1 MSPRPRTI
9 WRVAALAA
17 IPLNLSLATSAI
29 SPLLPTIRHEM
40 GISAAVGGLLTTIP
54 LFCMGSLA
62 PLAPRLARRFGA
74 ERVIA
79 VGLVVTTASTLLRSA
94 PGIAALFCGTLLLGA
109 SASGN
114 VLMPGVIKR
123 RFGHRTGPMI
133 GLYSTAGL
141 VGSVLGAGATVPLMH
156 ATGWSWR
163 ATLALWASVAAVTL
177 LIWLPQMNA
186 TNASDTPL
194 AVRAYPRLRH
204 LYRDY
209 LAWQVALYY
218 GVQNLIY
225 NGTAAW
231 LPSLF
236 VAHGVSQSD
245 AGLLLAM
252 VNLTGMS
259 ATLAVPVL
267 ATRRPTQ
274 GLLVIATVALIATAF
289 IGLLIAPVAG
299 ALVWMTLF
307 GLGEGAAFSL
317 GLSLIV
323 LRSSDEWHAT
333 ELSGM
338 TQTFGFLFS
347 ALGPVG
353 LGVVYDLTGGWTWP
367 LLVMLLL
374 LLPLLVLGLGAS
386 RNRHVLV
393 VPMGSS

>member
-29 SPLLPTIRHEM
+29 SPLLPTIRHET

-54 LFCMGSLA
+54 LFCMGGSPPSLRA
-62 PLAPRLARRFGA
+62 LHA
-74 ERVIA
+74 
-79 VGLVVTTASTLLRSA
+79 ASV
-94 PGIAALFCGTLLLGA
+94 P
-109 SASGN
+109 SGS
-114 VLMPGVIKR
+114 LQWDSRDDHQHTP
-123 RFGHRTGPMI
+123 
-133 GLYSTAGL
+133 A
-141 VGSVLGAGATVPLMH
+141 LGAGHCCAVLRDAAARCISLWKRTYARCHQEQVRPSNGSDDRAVLHGGPRRFRARGRGDRTVDARDRVELASH
-156 ATGWSWR
+156 ARTVGKCGGSD
-163 ATLALWASVAAVTL
+163 AAHLVTTDGR
-177 LIWLPQMNA
+177 
-186 TNASDTPL
+186 TNARHTGL
-194 AVRAYPRLRH
+194 AVPAHPRLSH

-236 VAHGVSQSD
+236 VAHGLSQSD
-245 AGLLLAM
+245 AGLLLAI

-267 ATRRPTQ
+267 AMRRPTQ
-274 GLLVIATVALIATAF
+274 GFLVIATVALIATSL

-353 LGVVYDLTGGWTWP
+353 RGCLRPHWQLDLASACDAP
-367 LLVMLLL
+367 SSV
-374 LLPLLVLGLGAS
+374 PLLVLGLGAS
-386 RNRHVLV
+386 RNRHVLA
-393 VPMGSS
+393 PPTSSG